1 MEASPKVL
9 NPSPLT
15 VTDCCTQIT
24 QLLESS
30 QLHYG
35 HGASNAQSEA
45 LWIVSKQL
53 NVSPTEVLDLGDTI
67 LSPKM
72 VQDALQITH
81 KRISSREPL
90 AYLLGEAWLM
100 GVPFDCTPQSII
112 PRSFIAELI
121 VNDALNPW
129 LQADGKVL
137 DLCTGNGSLAILTAL
152 HYPDLHVMACD
163 LSMPALALAARNL
176 DRHHLSNHI
185 ELLQGDLWDALPDT
199 DEDHRFDLIICNPP
213 YVNETTMRT
222 LPQEYRTEPREA
234 LAGGENG
241 MDIIQRIIAGAAD
254 YLNERGALVLEIGNE
269 YEHFHEAFAH
279 IPTIWIEVSAGD
291 MQVCLIQAEDLQ
303 NN

>member
-1 MEASPKVL
+1 
-9 NPSPLT
+9 
-15 VTDCCTQIT
+15 
-24 QLLESS
+24 
-30 QLHYG
+30 LHYG

-72 VQDALQITH
+72 VQDALQIAH

-129 LQADGKVL
+129 LPADGKVL

-152 HYPDLHVMACD
+152 HYPDLHIKACD

-185 ELLQGDLWDALPDT
+185 ELLQGDLWDALPDN

-222 LPQEYRTEPREA
+222 LPQEYRAEPREA

-241 MDIIQRIIAGAAD
+241 MDIIHRIIAGAAD
-254 YLNERGALVLEIGNE
+254 YLNERGALVIEIGNE

-303 NN
+303 TN

>member
-35 HGASNAQSEA
+35 HGASNAQSEG

-72 VQDALQITH
+72 VKDALQITH

-100 GVPFDCTPQSII
+100 GLPFDCTPQSII

-121 VNDALNPW
+121 VNDTLNPW
-129 LQADGKVL
+129 LPADGKVL

-152 HYPDLHVMACD
+152 HYPDLHIKACD

-185 ELLQGDLWDALPDT
+185 ELLQGDLWDALPDN
-199 DEDHRFDLIICNPP
+199 DEDHRFDLVICNPP

-222 LPQEYRTEPREA
+222 LPQEYRAEPREA

-241 MDIIQRIIAGAAD
+241 MDIIHRIIAGAAD
-254 YLNERGALVLEIGNE
+254 YLNERGALVIEIGNE

-303 NN
+303 TN